1 MDAPAPVDVEA
12 VRRTIRRALAHGSAL
27 PHHEELVELEA
38 LLREH
43 IRRLL
48 PIARAR
54 AAALRPVSPQRLRYR
69 ARLEWIA
76 NQVGRGLGEGLPSAR
91 QQVRSLAQDCRWLLH
106 QTPEWNRKATP

>member
-1 MDAPAPVDVEA
+1 MDVEA
-12 VRRTIRRALAHGSAL
+12 VRRAVRRALAHGSAL
-27 PHHEELVELEA
+27 PSHEELVELEA

-48 PIARAR
+48 PAARAR
-54 AAALRPVSPQRLRYR
+54 AAAPRPVTPQRLRYR

-76 NQVGRGLGEGLPSAR
+76 NQAGRGLGDGLPAAR
-91 QQVRSLAQDCRWLLH
+91 RQVRSLAQDCRWLLH